1 MFDTF
6 NYDEKDNRLLPIN
19 LNKGVPGLFEYEIG
33 RKIIIEIVAL
43 RAKTYAYLTDGY
55 NDGDDDDDDD
65 DDEDYDEKRR

>member
-6 NYDEKDNRLLPIN
+6 NYDEKDKRLLPIN

-33 RKIIIEIVAL
+33 RKIIIEIVML

-55 NDGDDDDDDD
+55 NDVMMMMMMRIMMK
-65 DDEDYDEKRR
+65 KRR